1 MKKQKEEIIQKPV
14 ERYFPTTEDGL
25 SASQVEE
32 RILDNLTNNIPKGSS
47 KSILHILYK
56 NIFTFFN
63 MMYIIIFI
71 LLLSAGADIANFMFV
86 VIVVANT
93 AIGIIQ
99 EIRSKK
105 TIDSLSLLSAPHV
118 KVIRNGQKHEIKVE
132 ELVLDD
138 IMYLS
143 SGDEITTGAIFMS
156 GDIEVNE
163 SQLTGESDPIRKNV
177 GDMLYSGS
185 FVVSGHA
192 YAQVEHVGKDNAMEK
207 LASQAK
213 QYSKPK
219 SEILKSLNYFL
230 RFLIV

>member
-1 MKKQKEEIIQKPV
+1 MMKKQKEEIIQKPV

-71 LLLSAGADIANFMFV
+71 LLLSAGADVANFMFV
-86 VIVVANT
+86 LIVGANT
-93 AIGIIQ
+93 LIGVIQ
-99 EIRSKK
+99 EVRSKQ
-105 TIDSLSLLSAPHV
+105 TIDKLSLLSAPHV
-118 KVIRNGQKHEIKVE
+118 TVVRDGEKREIKVE
-132 ELVLDD
+132 EIVLDD
-138 IMYLS
+138 IMYLA
-143 SGDEITTGAIFMS
+143 SGDEITTDAIFVS

-163 SQLTGESDPIRKNV
+163 SQLTGESVPIRKQP

-192 YAQVEHVGKDNAMEK
+192 YAKVEHVGRDNETEK

-213 QYSKPK
+213 QYS
-219 SEILKSLNYFL
+219 
-230 RFLIV
+230 